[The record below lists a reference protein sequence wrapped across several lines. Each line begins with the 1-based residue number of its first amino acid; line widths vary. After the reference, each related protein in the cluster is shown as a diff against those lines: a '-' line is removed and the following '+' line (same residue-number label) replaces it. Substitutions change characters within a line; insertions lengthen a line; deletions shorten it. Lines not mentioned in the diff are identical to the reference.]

1 MPGVARLNDKNAAD
15 VEINHIDHLNLGKLS
30 RRDKLRVIRKELRVR
45 QTLHGTLM
53 EEWDRHVRWMAER
66 CQPTDNQR
74 ALINDWH
81 NLMNNIKYEKA
92 KANVS
97 ATGEVDAALEEVVLD
112 NTCDD
117 GEDAD
122 ENWMTNNEEGEDV
135 QGTNGRG
142 SGEGNVGEEDGDV
155 AEVKIQEDA
164 SLE

>member
-1 MPGVARLNDKNAAD
+1 MD
-15 VEINHIDHLNLGKLS
+15 HIDHLNLGKLS

-53 EEWDRHVRWMAER
+53 EEWDQHVRWMAEQ
-66 CQPTDNQR
+66 CQPTDNWR

-92 KANVS
+92 KADVS

-112 NTCDD
+112 NQRDD

-122 ENWMTNNEEGEDV
+122 ENWMTDNEEGEDV
-135 QGTNGRG
+135 QGTNGR
-142 SGEGNVGEEDGDV
+142 V
-155 AEVKIQEDA
+155 AEKEMLA
-164 SLE
+164 RKMGMLLRSKSKKMLH